1 MDSDVFDKYILTSA
15 QRPEMF
21 LSASSHERKSA
32 CQTKRLAHVLFSEY
46 FFARKKKVRVRP
58 KGWCT
63 FYFLSASSHERKS
76 ACQPKGWRTFYF
88 LSASSHER
96 KSACQPKGW
105 RTFYFLSAKLAKKIN
120 NHPFKC

>member
-15 QRPEMF
+15 QRPEM
-21 LSASSHERKSA
+21 
-32 CQTKRLAHVLFSEY
+32 
-46 FFARKKKVRVRP
+46 
-58 KGWCT
+58 
-63 FYFLSASSHERKS
+63 
-76 ACQPKGWRTFYF
+76 F

-120 NHPFKC
+120 NHSFKC